1 MLDLKIDTFLVL
13 CETRNYTQTA
23 SILNITQPAVTQ
35 HIQHLENTYKTK
47 LLYFDEKRQL
57 HLTDNGRLLRAYAQK
72 VKTDSQDFLNTLR
85 AKPTEPDEIKIG
97 TIVTT
102 GESLVP
108 RMVADYLKKYPK
120 KKVSMYLDEADS
132 LLVQLQNGRIHFCI
146 TDLDAIPDVY
156 EYEYLFESE
165 VICVCSPLHPLAG
178 QTVEFEELN
187 QYRLIFRENDTY
199 SKRNLMKILTAHNQD
214 IGKFRSYVEI
224 GTINAVKKMVME
236 NIGIS
241 FIYRFVV
248 QDDLENQ
255 SLKQIHIHN
264 FSSNHRFNLVWMKN
278 SLFTP
283 DNLQFL
289 DICRTAKEE

>member
-1 MLDLKIDTFLVL
+1 
-13 CETRNYTQTA
+13 
-23 SILNITQPAVTQ
+23 
-35 HIQHLENTYKTK
+35 
-47 LLYFDEKRQL
+47 
-57 HLTDNGRLLRAYAQK
+57 
-72 VKTDSQDFLNTLR
+72 
-85 AKPTEPDEIKIG
+85 
-97 TIVTT
+97 
-102 GESLVP
+102 
-108 RMVADYLKKYPK
+108 
-120 KKVSMYLDEADS
+120 
-132 LLVQLQNGRIHFCI
+132 
-146 TDLDAIPDVY
+146 
-156 EYEYLFESE
+156 
-165 VICVCSPLHPLAG
+165 
-178 QTVEFEELN
+178 
-187 QYRLIFRENDTY
+187 
-199 SKRNLMKILTAHNQD
+199 MKILTAHNQD